1 MHFRTLPLA
10 VAGLALAA
18 CQPAKKPASA
28 PTPANRPAPNA
39 TRPGGNAGAPGQPTP
54 GQPTPGQPIPGQP
67 LPGQPPAGGVPNL
80 GALAGALGGAQA
92 DPNPRPYA
100 TVITPRAKSKK
111 GVFDVHQVGSRL
123 FFEIPAS
130 QIGKDF
136 VITSVLAATPAG
148 IGINGTLGTDRV
160 IRFERRDNRVLVRD
174 VNYRNVATDST
185 QQTARAMSLIEF
197 FPIIAALNVEAYGK
211 DSAAVIDVTRMFT
224 GGVQEFTANG
234 RRATVDASRSYI
246 DKFSAF
252 SRNVNVTAVQT
263 FTPQGGAGGIPGL
276 PIPIPGLG
284 GTAQATTEAY
294 TFSIVRLPDEPMMP
308 RFLDARVGYFGET
321 KQDFGSPE
329 QRVLPRRYIARWR
342 LECGDQKQGAL
353 CVPKK
358 PITYY
363 VDPATPKW
371 LVPFVKAGI
380 EEWQSAFEMAGFSKG
395 IVAADAPNDPDFSGE
410 DASVAMVRWLPSPVA
425 NAVGP
430 STTDPRTG
438 EIIDADVQ
446 MYHNIMDLQRNWYF
460 TQVGHL
466 DTRAQRFPF
475 PDTLM
480 GRLVQFV
487 VAHEVGHT
495 LGFPHNFKG
504 SSMYPV
510 DSIRSKTWVAKMGHS
525 PSIMDYARFNYI
537 AQPEDGI
544 AVGDLVPKVG
554 PYDRFAVMWGYK
566 PIPGVKRPEDEK
578 STLDQWARMQDSIP
592 WYRFASDAGAGGAD
606 PGEQSEAIGDA
617 DAVRSTAL
625 GFKNIA
631 RVMKLMEPAATA
643 DNTADY
649 SLLRVTY
656 GAIVGQWG
664 TEANHVTKIVG
675 GSDKQE
681 KAISQGGPVWMPVP
695 RARQKAA
702 MQFLNEQVFMT
713 PKYLIDVPVLRKLE
727 SEGNINRI
735 TGAQAR
741 ALSSL
746 VNNTKLQRLVE
757 IEATAPNKAAVYSL
771 GEMLTDLRRGLWRE
785 IYAGEPIDAYRR
797 RLQSTYLEAMASKIK
812 PPPPN
817 AQDAVLAQLLGGGV
831 TSTRDFRPLLKDEMR
846 VLDRELA
853 AAIGRTGDRTSR
865 AHLQDARDQ
874 IKAMLDTEK

>member
-1 MHFRTLPLA
+1 M
-10 VAGLALAA
+10 
-18 CQPAKKPASA
+18 
-28 PTPANRPAPNA
+28 PN
-39 TRPGGNAGAPGQPTP
+39 
-54 GQPTPGQPIPGQP
+54 IPG
-67 LPGQPPAGGVPNL
+67 
-80 GALAGALGGAQA
+80 LAGALGAQGE
-92 DPNPRPYA
+92 PNPRPYA
-100 TVITPRAKSKK
+100 QVITPRAKSKK

-123 FFEIPAS
+123 YFEIPAS
-130 QIGKDF
+130 QVGKDF
-136 VITSVLAATPAG
+136 VITSVLAGTPAG
-148 IGINGTLGTDRV
+148 IGLNGTLGTDRL
-160 IRFERRDNRVLVRD
+160 IRFERRENRILVRD
-174 VNYRNVATDST
+174 VRYNNVATDSL
-185 QQTARAMSLIEF
+185 QQTRRAMSLIEF
-197 FPIIAALNVEAYGK
+197 YPIIASLNVETYGK
-211 DSAAVIDVTRMFT
+211 DSAAVVEVTRMFT
-224 GGVQEFTANG
+224 GGVQEFIANG

-246 DKFSAF
+246 DKFAAF
-252 SRNVNVTAVQT
+252 SRNVNVTAIQT
-263 FTPQGGAGGIPGL
+263 FTPIGGAGGIPGL
-276 PIPIPGLG
+276 PIPGFG
-284 GTAQATTEAY
+284 GAAQATTEAY

-308 RFLDARVGYFGET
+308 RLMDARVGYFGENKT
-321 KQDFGSPE
+321 DFGSNE

-342 LECGDQKQGAL
+342 LECSDQKVGNL
-353 CVPKK
+353 CAPKK

-380 EEWQSAFEMAGFSKG
+380 EEWQPAFEQAGFAKG
-395 IVAADAPNDPDFSGE
+395 IVSADAPNDPDFSGE

-466 DTRAQRFPF
+466 DPRAQKFPF
-475 PDTLM
+475 PDSLM

-544 AVGDLVPKVG
+544 ALGDLVPKVG
-554 PYDRFAVMWGYK
+554 PYDRYAVMWGYK
-566 PIPGVKRPEDEK
+566 PIPGAKTSEDEK
-578 STLDQWARMQDSIP
+578 ATLDSWARMQDSVP

-617 DAVRSTAL
+617 DAVRATTL

-631 RVMKLMEPAATA
+631 RVMKLVEAAAT
-643 DNTADY
+643 NNKLADY
-649 SLLRVTY
+649 SLLRQTY
-656 GAIVGQWG
+656 GEVIGQWA
-664 TEANHVTKIVG
+664 TEAAHVTKIVG

-681 KAISQGGPVWMPVP
+681 KAVSQGGPVFTPVP

-702 MQFLNEQVFMT
+702 VKFLNDEVFTT
-713 PKYLIDVPVLRKLE
+713 PSYLINVPTLRKFE
-727 SEGNINRI
+727 ADGNINRI

-741 ALSSL
+741 SLSSL
-746 VNNTKLQRLVE
+746 VNNTKLQRMVE
-757 IEATAPNKAAVYSL
+757 AEATASNKADVYSL
-771 GEMLTDLRRGLWRE
+771 GEMLTDLRRGLWKE
-785 IYAGEPIDAYRR
+785 IYGGQPVNAYRR
-797 RLQSTYLEAMASKIK
+797 RLQTTYLEAMASKIK
-812 PPPPN
+812 PAPPS
-817 AQDAVLAQLLGGGV
+817 AQDALLAQFLGGGIV
-831 TSTRDFRPLLKDEMR
+831 NTRDFRPLLKDEMR
-846 VLDRELA
+846 VLDREIA
-853 AAIGRTGDRTSR
+853 GAVARTSDRTTR

-874 IKAMLDTEK
+874 IKAMLDTDK